1 MRKLLKRVLPGHASV
16 RDNRWLR
23 PLGSTLLHPSLWHLN
38 RHSAAGAVA
47 VGLFCGLIPGPFQMI
62 GAALGCVVFRV
73 NLPLALVT
81 TLYTNPFTIVPL
93 YLLAFTLGDWLLG
106 GGSHFVAPPE
116 VAGMP
121 IGQWMSAMSAWIVG
135 LGRPLVFGLL
145 VLANTLALTGY
156 FAVRGAWRLHLLHAW
171 RARRKKRQARK
182 DTGAPGH

>member
-62 GAALGCVVFRV
+62 AAALGCVVFRV

-116 VAGMP
+116 LTGMP
-121 IGQWMSAMSAWIVG
+121 IGQWMNAMSAWIIG

-156 FAVRGAWRLHLLHAW
+156 FVVRGAWRLHLLHAW
-171 RARRKKRQARK
+171 RARRKKRLARK
-182 DTGAPGH
+182 DTGADGH